1 MQIAIDGPAG
11 SGKST
16 IAKLVATKLGFIYC
30 DTGAMY
36 RTATVMALRKNLPL
50 DDEAAIMD
58 QLKDLTIT
66 FKPSAEGQLV
76 FMDGEDVTLAIREPD
91 ATNNVSQVSALP
103 QVREN
108 MVARQREIAANN
120 DIVMDGRDIGTT
132 VLPDAE
138 VKVFMVA
145 SVATRAQRRHKENV
159 EKGIM
164 TSVADLE
171 KEIAERDRKDSSR
184 AVSPL
189 RKAAD
194 AVEIDSSNMTIDE
207 EVAEILTLVKT
218 RRGANETGR

>member
-16 IAKLVATKLGFIYC
+16 IAKRVANQLGFIYC

-36 RTATVMALRKNLPL
+36 RTVTVMALRKGLKL
-50 DDEAAIMD
+50 DDEAAIMAA
-58 QLKDLTIT
+58 LKPLTIT
-66 FKPSAEGQLV
+66 FKPAPEGQLV
-76 FMDGEDVTLAIREPD
+76 FMDGEDVTLAIRQED

-103 QVREN
+103 KVREE
-108 MVARQREIAANN
+108 MVKRQRAIAAAN

-132 VLPDAE
+132 VLPQAE
-138 VKVFMVA
+138 VKIFMIA
-145 SVATRAQRRHKENV
+145 SVQKRAERRYKENV

-164 TSVADLE
+164 TPVAVLAD
-171 KEIAERDRKDSSR
+171 EIEARDHKDSTR

-194 AVEIDSSNMTIDE
+194 AVEIDSSNMTIDQ
-207 EVAEILTLVKT
+207 EVAEIIAL
-218 RRGANETGR
+218 ANQKRAQ

>member
-16 IAKLVATKLGFIYC
+16 IAKRVANQLGFIYC

-36 RTATVMALRKNLPL
+36 RTATVMALRKGLKL
-50 DDEAAIMD
+50 DDEAAIMAA
-58 QLKDLTIT
+58 LKPLTIT
-66 FKPSAEGQLV
+66 FKPAPEGQLV
-76 FMDGEDVTLAIREPD
+76 FMDGEDVTLAIRQED

-103 QVREN
+103 KVREE
-108 MVARQREIAANN
+108 MVKRQRAIAAAN

-132 VLPDAE
+132 VLPQAE
-138 VKVFMVA
+138 VKIFMIA
-145 SVATRAQRRHKENV
+145 SVQKRAERRYKENV

-164 TSVADLE
+164 TPVAVLAE
-171 KEIAERDRKDSSR
+171 EIEARDHKDSTR

-194 AVEIDSSNMTIDE
+194 AVEIDSSNMTIDQ
-207 EVAEILTLVKT
+207 EVVEIIAL
-218 RRGANETGR
+218 ANQKRAH

>member
-16 IAKLVATKLGFIYC
+16 IAKRVANQLGFIYC

-36 RTATVMALRKNLPL
+36 RTVTVMALRKGLKL
-50 DDEAAIMD
+50 DDEAAIMAA
-58 QLKDLTIT
+58 LKPLTIT
-66 FKPSAEGQLV
+66 FKPAPEGQLV
-76 FMDGEDVTLAIREPD
+76 FMDGEDVTLAIRQED

-103 QVREN
+103 KVRAE
-108 MVARQREIAANN
+108 MVKRQRAIAAAN

-132 VLPDAE
+132 VLPQAE
-138 VKVFMVA
+138 VKIFMIA
-145 SVATRAQRRHKENV
+145 SVQKRAERRYKENV

-164 TSVADLE
+164 TPVAVLAE
-171 KEIAERDRKDSSR
+171 EIEARDHKDSTR

-194 AVEIDSSNMTIDE
+194 AVEIDSSNMTIDQ
-207 EVAEILTLVKT
+207 EVAEIIAL
-218 RRGANETGR
+218 ANQKRAQ

>member
-36 RTATVMALRKNLPL
+36 RTATVMAKQKGIGYG
-50 DDEAAIMD
+50 DEAGIMAA
-58 QLKDLTIT
+58 LRDLDIT

-76 FMDGEDVTLAIREPD
+76 FMDGQDVTLAIRQEET
-91 ATNNVSQVSALP
+91 TNNVSQVSALP
-103 QVREN
+103 KVRQE
-108 MVARQREIAANN
+108 MVRRQREIAANN

-132 VLPDAE
+132 VLPGAE
-138 VKVFMVA
+138 VKIFMVA

-164 TSVADLE
+164 TPVATLE
-171 KEIAERDRKDSSR
+171 EEIAERDRKDSTR

-194 AVEIDSSNMTIDE
+194 AVEIDSSNMTIDQ
-207 EVAEILTLVKT
+207 EVQTIIELVNKKRLKT
-218 RRGANETGR
+218 QNK

>member
-16 IAKLVATKLGFIYC
+16 IAKRVANQLGFIYC

-36 RTATVMALRKNLPL
+36 RTATVMALRKGLKL
-50 DDEAAIMD
+50 DDEAAIMAA
-58 QLKDLTIT
+58 LKPLTIT
-66 FKPSAEGQLV
+66 FKPAPEGQLV
-76 FMDGEDVTLAIREPD
+76 FMDGEDVTLAIRQED

-103 QVREN
+103 KVREE
-108 MVARQREIAANN
+108 MVKRQRAIAAAS

-132 VLPDAE
+132 VLPNAA
-138 VKVFMVA
+138 VKIFMIA
-145 SVATRAQRRHKENV
+145 SVQKRAERRYKENV

-164 TSVADLE
+164 TPVAVLAE
-171 KEIAERDRKDSSR
+171 EIEARDHKDSTR

-194 AVEIDSSNMTIDE
+194 AVEIDSSNMTIDQ
-207 EVAEILTLVKT
+207 EVAEIIAL
-218 RRGANETGR
+218 ANQKRKH

>member
-36 RTATVMALRKNLPL
+36 RTATVMAQRLGL
-50 DDEAAIMD
+50 DYGDEAAIMAH
-58 QLKDLTIT
+58 LRDLDIT
-66 FKPSAEGQLV
+66 FKPSPEGQLV
-76 FMDGEDVTLAIREPD
+76 FMDGQDVTLAIRQED
-91 ATNNVSQVSALP
+91 TTNNVSQVSALP
-103 QVREN
+103 AVRQE
-108 MVARQREIAANN
+108 MVRRQREIAANH

-132 VLPDAE
+132 VLPHAE
-138 VKVFMVA
+138 VKIFMVA
-145 SVATRAQRRHKENV
+145 SVQTRAERRHKENV

-164 TSVADLE
+164 TPVATLAE
-171 KEIAERDRKDSSR
+171 EIAARDRKDSSR

-194 AVEIDSSNMTIDE
+194 AVEIDSSHMTIDE
-207 EVAEILTLVKT
+207 EVQTIIDLVNQM
-218 RRGANETGR
+218 RSEPQN

>member
-16 IAKLVATKLGFIYC
+16 IAKRVANQLGFIYC

-36 RTATVMALRKNLPL
+36 RTATVMALRKGLKL
-50 DDEAAIMD
+50 DDEAAIMAA
-58 QLKDLTIT
+58 LKPLTIT
-66 FKPSAEGQLV
+66 FKPAPEGQLV
-76 FMDGEDVTLAIREPD
+76 FMDGEDVTLAIRQED

-103 QVREN
+103 KVREE
-108 MVARQREIAANN
+108 MVKRQHAIAAAN

-132 VLPDAE
+132 VLPQAE
-138 VKVFMVA
+138 VKIFMIA
-145 SVATRAQRRHKENV
+145 SVQKRAERRYKENV

-164 TSVADLE
+164 TPVAVLAE
-171 KEIAERDRKDSSR
+171 EIEARDHKDSTR

-194 AVEIDSSNMTIDE
+194 AVEIDSSNMTIDQ
-207 EVAEILTLVKT
+207 EVAEIIAL
-218 RRGANETGR
+218 ANQKRAH

>member
-16 IAKLVATKLGFIYC
+16 IAKRVANQLGFIYC

-36 RTATVMALRKNLPL
+36 RTATVMALRKGLKL
-50 DDEAAIMD
+50 DDEAAIMAA
-58 QLKDLTIT
+58 LKPLTIT
-66 FKPSAEGQLV
+66 FKPAPEGQLV
-76 FMDGEDVTLAIREPD
+76 FMDGEDVTLAIRQED

-103 QVREN
+103 KVREE
-108 MVARQREIAANN
+108 MVKRQRAIAAAS

-132 VLPDAE
+132 VLPQAE
-138 VKVFMVA
+138 VKIFMIA
-145 SVATRAQRRHKENV
+145 SVQKRAERRYKENV

-164 TSVADLE
+164 TPVAVLAE
-171 KEIAERDRKDSSR
+171 EIEARDHKDSTR

-194 AVEIDSSNMTIDE
+194 AVEIDSSNMTIDQ
-207 EVAEILTLVKT
+207 EVAEIIAL
-218 RRGANETGR
+218 ANQKRQH

>member
-16 IAKLVATKLGFIYC
+16 IAKLVANKLGFIYC

-36 RTATVMALRKNLPL
+36 RTVTVMALRLGIDL
-50 DDEAAIMD
+50 SDEEAIMA
-58 QLKDLTIT
+58 QLKQLDIR
-66 FKPSAEGQLV
+66 FVPSADGQKVL
-76 FMDGEDVTLAIREPD
+76 MNGTDVTLAIRQPET
-91 ATNNVSQVSALP
+91 TNNVSQVSALP
-103 QVREN
+103 KVRAAL
-108 MVARQREIAANN
+108 VQRQRDIAAKN

-132 VLPDAE
+132 VLPNAE

-145 SVATRAQRRHKENV
+145 SVEARAIRRHKENV

-164 TSVADLE
+164 TPIAQLE
-171 KEIAERDRKDSSR
+171 AEIAERDRKDSTR

-194 AVEIDSSNMTIDE
+194 AVEIDSTQMTIDE
-207 EVAEILTLVKT
+207 EVAEIIALVSKHS
-218 RRGANETGR
+218 A

>member
-16 IAKLVATKLGFIYC
+16 IAKRVANQLGFIYC

-36 RTATVMALRKNLPL
+36 RTATVMALRKGLKL
-50 DDEAAIMD
+50 DDEAAIMAA
-58 QLKDLTIT
+58 LKPLTIT
-66 FKPSAEGQLV
+66 FKPASEGQLV
-76 FMDGEDVTLAIREPD
+76 FMDGEDVTLAIRQED

-103 QVREN
+103 KVREE
-108 MVARQREIAANN
+108 MVKRQRAIAAAS

-132 VLPDAE
+132 VLPQAE
-138 VKVFMVA
+138 VKIFMIA
-145 SVATRAQRRHKENV
+145 SVQKRAERRYKENV

-164 TSVADLE
+164 TPVAVLAE
-171 KEIAERDRKDSSR
+171 EIEARDHKDSTR

-194 AVEIDSSNMTIDE
+194 AVEIDSSNMTIDQ
-207 EVAEILTLVKT
+207 EVAEIIAL
-218 RRGANETGR
+218 ANQKRKH

>member
-16 IAKLVATKLGFIYC
+16 IAKRVANQLGFIYC

-36 RTATVMALRKNLPL
+36 RTATVMALRKGLKL
-50 DDEAAIMD
+50 DDEAAIMAA
-58 QLKDLTIT
+58 LKPLTIT
-66 FKPSAEGQLV
+66 FKPAPEGQLV
-76 FMDGEDVTLAIREPD
+76 FMDGEDVTLAIRQED

-103 QVREN
+103 KVREE
-108 MVARQREIAANN
+108 MVKRQRAIAAAN

-132 VLPDAE
+132 VLPQAE
-138 VKVFMVA
+138 VKIFMIA
-145 SVATRAQRRHKENV
+145 SVQKRAERRYKENV

-164 TSVADLE
+164 TPVAVLAE
-171 KEIAERDRKDSSR
+171 EIEARDHKDSTR

-194 AVEIDSSNMTIDE
+194 AVEIDSSNMTIDQ
-207 EVAEILTLVKT
+207 EVAEIIAL
-218 RRGANETGR
+218 ANQKRAH

>member
-16 IAKLVATKLGFIYC
+16 IAKRVATQLGFIYC

-36 RTATVMALRKNLPL
+36 RTATVMALRKGLKL
-50 DDEAAIMD
+50 DDEAAIMAA
-58 QLKDLTIT
+58 LKPLTIT
-66 FKPSAEGQLV
+66 FKPAPEGQLV
-76 FMDGEDVTLAIREPD
+76 FMDGEDVTLAIRQED

-103 QVREN
+103 KVREE
-108 MVARQREIAANN
+108 MVKRQRAIAAAS

-132 VLPDAE
+132 VLPQAE
-138 VKVFMVA
+138 VKIFMIA
-145 SVATRAQRRHKENV
+145 SVQKRAERRYKENV

-164 TSVADLE
+164 TPVAVLAE
-171 KEIAERDRKDSSR
+171 EIEARDHKDSTR

-194 AVEIDSSNMTIDE
+194 AVEIDSSNMTIDQ
-207 EVAEILTLVKT
+207 EVAEIIAL
-218 RRGANETGR
+218 ANQKRQH

>member
-36 RTATVMALRKNLPL
+36 RTATVMAARLGL
-50 DDEAAIMD
+50 DYGDEAAIMAH
-58 QLKDLTIT
+58 LKDLDIT
-66 FKPSAEGQLV
+66 FKPSPAGQLV
-76 FMDGEDVTLAIREPD
+76 FMAGEDVTLAIRQEET
-91 ATNNVSQVSALP
+91 TNNVSQVSALP
-103 QVREN
+103 AVRAE
-108 MVARQREIAANN
+108 MVRRQRQIAADH

-132 VLPDAE
+132 VLPNAE
-138 VKVFMVA
+138 LKIFMVA

-164 TSVADLE
+164 TPVATLE
-171 KEIAERDRKDSSR
+171 QEIAARDQKDSTR

-189 RKAAD
+189 RKAPD
-194 AVEIDSSNMTIDE
+194 AIEIDSSNMTIDE
-207 EVAEILTLVKT
+207 EVQTIIDLVNKK
-218 RRGANETGR
+218 RSKAQN